1 MAEGSSM
8 RRKKKTC
15 NSQLLRLLPS
25 FFAVTITSLLSGIAF
40 DQMEGNA

>member
-8 RRKKKTC
+8 RRKKKC

-25 FFAVTITSLLSGIAF
+25 FFDVSITSLLSGIAF